1 MCAKKKP
8 QKRKKVEGASSLQKT
23 WEEPFSILSK
33 GQENLELL
41 ATAF

>member
-8 QKRKKVEGASSLQKT
+8 PKKKGASSLQKT